1 MNVNKNKSARRKAL
15 LVASVAYGAFT
26 TLSVV
31 VPIILDRVWNK
42 PRQ

>member
-1 MNVNKNKSARRKAL
+1 MSMNKNKSAFRKTL
-15 LVASVAYGAFT
+15 LLASIAYGAFT

>member
-1 MNVNKNKSARRKAL
+1 MSVNDNKSGLRKSL
-15 LVASVAYGAFT
+15 LLASIAYGAFT
-26 TLSVV
+26 ALSVV